1 MYIFPFEQILHYG
14 KQKNIT
20 YLSDVGLLFANE
32 K

>member
-1 MYIFPFEQILHYG
+1 MYIFPFMSKFYT